1 MSISAIGNL
10 SQSPSALTLR
20 VAEIRSQTFSSLVS
34 TLLGDEEA
42 QGTSSFDAIFGTG
55 TTAAEEGLSPA
66 GRNMTLHDP
75 ESAYRMMTL
84 INAKEVDYKAEFAEM
99 SDMKSELL
107 AMRDEALGLGGIDAS
122 ASAADIRARLE
133 EFAEAYNGWID
144 RFDES
149 LAPGGLLAATQAAH
163 VSQWELEQSVENI
176 FNGVAEGGVRGMQG
190 LGFETDPVTNMLRID
205 AGKLDAALASDK
217 AGAVATVQAFSKDF
231 ARAVEL
237 LNSEGNFVPNRLDNL
252 DRVID
257 YIADNRT
264 SLQAEFGLGDPA
276 KPSGKT
282 AQALAS
288 YNAISGLAA

>member
-1 MSISAIGNL
+1 MSISAIGSLASDPSSL
-10 SQSPSALTLR
+10 SLR
-20 VAEIRSQTFSSLVS
+20 VAEIRSQTFASLVS
-34 TLLGDEEA
+34 SLLGNEDEEGA
-42 QGTSSFDAIFGTG
+42 SSFDAIFGTG
-55 TTAAEEGLSPA
+55 TTVEEGLSPT
-66 GRNMTLHDP
+66 GRNTTLHDP

-84 INAKEVDYKAEFAEM
+84 INAKEVDYKAEFSEM
-99 SDMKSELL
+99 SDMKSRLY
-107 AMRDEALGLGGIDAS
+107 AMRDEALGLGSVG
-122 ASAADIRARLE
+122 AATEDGDIRTRLE
-133 EFAEAYNGWID
+133 KFAEAYNGWID

-176 FNGVAEGGVRGMQG
+176 FNGVEAGGVRGMQA
-190 LGFETDPVTNMLRID
+190 LGFVVDPVTNFVSID

-217 AGAVATVQAFSKDF
+217 AGAVATVEAFSKDF

-237 LNSEGNFVPNRLDNL
+237 LNSDGNFVPNRLGNL

-257 YIADNRT
+257 YIADNRQ

-276 KPSGKT
+276 RPTGQV

-288 YNAISGLAA
+288 YNTIYGLAG